1 MESLYLISFG
11 EIALKGENRPYFE
24 RFLMQRIKE
33 ALLPYDENVQL
44 TKTHGRIYCYT
55 KAEREKVFNALKK
68 VFGIVYVSPAKCC
81 ENDLEQIK
89 ETALELMKGLN
100 YSGKTFKVETRRPN
114 KSFPLK
120 SPEVSRHIGA
130 HILRN
135 LKGLT
140 VDVHEPDILLEV
152 EIREQT
158 FVYCEKIPG
167 LGGLP
172 VGCNGKAMLL
182 LSGGIDSPVAA
193 YMLMKRGVEV
203 EAVYF
208 HSFPFTSD
216 RAKEKVIE
224 LCRVLAEYSGRMR
237 LHVVNFTEAL
247 KEIGEKAPDEF
258 LTIMMRRMM
267 VRVAEQIA
275 REVGA
280 KALITG
286 ESLGQVASQ
295 TLEALVATNEVAT
308 MPIFRPLIGFDK
320 IEIMELA
327 RKIGTYDISIR
338 PYDDC
343 CTVFVP
349 KHPKTRPNLSG
360 VHDAESHLDVKQLM
374 QMSLKDVE
382 VIDVR
387 SQVQ

>member
-1 MESLYLISFG
+1 
-11 EIALKGENRPYFE
+11 
-24 RFLMQRIKE
+24 
-33 ALLPYDENVQL
+33 
-44 TKTHGRIYCYT
+44 
-55 KAEREKVFNALKK
+55 
-68 VFGIVYVSPAKCC
+68 
-81 ENDLEQIK
+81 
-89 ETALELMKGLN
+89 MKSQD

-120 SPEVSRHIGA
+120 SPEVSREVGA

-135 LKGLT
+135 LQGLK

-152 EIREQT
+152 EIRERA
-158 FVYCEKIPG
+158 FVYCEKVPG

-182 LSGGIDSPVAA
+182 LSGGIDSPVAG
-193 YMLMKRGVEV
+193 YMLMKRGVEI

-224 LCRVLAEYSGRMR
+224 LCKVLANYPGKMR

-247 KEIGEKAPDEF
+247 KEIGENTPDEF
-258 LTIMMRRMM
+258 LTLMMRRMM
-267 VRVAEQIA
+267 VRIAEKIA
-275 REVGA
+275 NNIGA

-320 IEIMELA
+320 VEIMELA
-327 RKIGTYDISIR
+327 NKIGTYEISIE
-338 PYDDC
+338 PYADC
-343 CTVFVP
+343 CTLFVP
-349 KHPKTRPNLSG
+349 KHPKTRPNLSS
-360 VHDAESHLDVKQLM
+360 VQNAERGLDIEELTE
-374 QMSLKDVE
+374 MSLKDIKI
-382 VIDVR
+382 IDVKPAI
-387 SQVQ
+387 

>member
-1 MESLYLISFG
+1 MENLYLISFG

-33 ALLPYDENVQL
+33 ALIPYDKNVQL
-44 TKTHGRIYCYT
+44 KKTHGRMYCYPD
-55 KAEREKVFNALKK
+55 APQENVLNALKK
-68 VFGIVYVSPAKCC
+68 VFGIVYISPAKSC

-89 ETALELMKGLN
+89 KTALELMKSQD

-120 SPEVSRHIGA
+120 SPEVSREVGA

-135 LKGLT
+135 LQGLK

-152 EIREQT
+152 EIRERA
-158 FVYCEKIPG
+158 FVYCEKVPG

-182 LSGGIDSPVAA
+182 LSGGIDSPVAG
-193 YMLMKRGVEV
+193 YMLMKRGVEI

-224 LCRVLAEYSGRMR
+224 LCKVLANYSGKMR

-247 KEIGEKAPDEF
+247 KEIGENTPDEF
-258 LTIMMRRMM
+258 LTLMMRRMM
-267 VRVAEQIA
+267 VRIAEKIA
-275 REVGA
+275 NNIGA

-320 IEIMELA
+320 VEIMELA
-327 RKIGTYDISIR
+327 NKIGTYEISIE
-338 PYDDC
+338 PYADC
-343 CTVFVP
+343 CTLFVP
-349 KHPKTRPNLSG
+349 KHPKTRPNLSS
-360 VHDAESHLDVKQLM
+360 VQNAERGLDIEELTE
-374 QMSLKDVE
+374 MSLKDIKI
-382 VIDVR
+382 IDVKPAI
-387 SQVQ
+387 

>member
-1 MESLYLISFG
+1 MNNLYLISFG
-11 EIALKGENRPYFE
+11 EIALKGENRPFFE
-24 RFLMQRIKE
+24 RLLMQRIKQ
-33 ALLPYDENVQL
+33 ALLPYDENIQL
-44 TKTHGRIYCYT
+44 KKTHGRIYCYT
-55 KAEREKVFNALKK
+55 KASQEQVINSLKN
-68 VFGIVYVSPAKCC
+68 VFGIVYISPAKSC

-89 ETALELMKGLN
+89 ETALEVMRNQK
-100 YSGKTFKVETRRPN
+100 YSGKSFKVETRRPN

-120 SPEVSRHIGA
+120 SPEVSREVGA

-135 LKGLT
+135 LEGLK
-140 VDVHEPDILLEV
+140 VDVHNPEIQLDV
-152 EIREQT
+152 EIREQS
-158 FVYCEKIPG
+158 FVYCEKVPG

-193 YMLMKRGVEV
+193 YMLMKRGVEI
-203 EAVYF
+203 ESIYF

-224 LCRVLAEYSGRMR
+224 LCKVLAKYSGKMR

-247 KEIGEKAPDEF
+247 KEMGEKTPDEF

-267 VRVAEQIA
+267 VRIAEQTAANI
-275 REVGA
+275 GA
-280 KALITG
+280 KALVTG

-308 MPIFRPLIGFDK
+308 IPIFRPLIGFDK

-327 RKIGTYDISIR
+327 KKIGTYDISIE
-338 PYDDC
+338 PYADC

-360 VHDAESHLDVKQLM
+360 VHDAESGLDVEELIKM
-374 QMSLKDVE
+374 IIKDIE
-382 VIDVR
+382 VIDIEPV
-387 SQVQ
+387 V